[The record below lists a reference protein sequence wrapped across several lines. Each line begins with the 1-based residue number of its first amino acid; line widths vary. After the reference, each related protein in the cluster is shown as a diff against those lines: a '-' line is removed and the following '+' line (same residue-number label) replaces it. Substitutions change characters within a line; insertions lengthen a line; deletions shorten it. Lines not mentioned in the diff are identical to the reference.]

1 MDFHVGIPTS
11 VSSVIGSEDAF
22 IEPHAYQSTPLLLF
36 GFGIPL
42 LELSRQDNGESGA
55 GAGRRRGIEDAN
67 RGIDDPAT
75 QVGQILQC
83 NHGQSGIGQC
93 GRTARA
99 GTLEG
104 LGAGNEAMRSRPAAS
119 MSGSATGSRC
129 STHGSSR
136 RRRSGLSGR
145 RPIGSYASAGGS
157 SLREVI
163 GWRSRPGSKRPGRS
177 WRTTRRGPSTG
188 WPCGSGR
195 GGRTAI
201 LGSSAS

>member
-55 GAGRRRGIEDAN
+55 GAGRRRGIDDAN

-99 GTLEG
+99 GHARGARCGQRGDALEARRLDVRVG
-104 LGAGNEAMRSRPAAS
+104 YGFSVFDTRFV
-119 MSGSATGSRC
+119 
-129 STHGSSR
+129 ST
-136 RRRSGLSGR
+136 
-145 RPIGSYASAGGS
+145 PEIGVERAQADRE
-157 SLREVI
+157 LRV
-163 GWRSRPGSKRPGRS
+163 GWRLELARSDRMAIEAGIEATRPELAYDE
-177 WRTTRRGPSTG
+177 TGPEHG
-188 WPCGSGR
+188 LALRLRARW
-195 GGRTAI
+195 
-201 LGSSAS
+201 